1 MLGTFAPLLALGGVL
16 AYARWRTASLCLPI
30 GLHAGWI
37 FTNMIL
43 GGVTMAA
50 SRPDSI
56 LWVISGASPTQ
67 GLVPLAGIL
76 IAGVLS
82 SYLTT
87 PADDTD
93 TPA

>member
-1 MLGTFAPLLALGGVL
+1 
-16 AYARWRTASLCLPI
+16 
-30 GLHAGWI
+30 
-37 FTNMIL
+37 
-43 GGVTMAA
+43 MAA